1 MDCISKSSVSFRH
14 QPRLGLDVSLCKQV
28 NIAPLYLIN
37 PLHHQIGWHNT
48 GHSFW
53 GCLSSTLEKSHNNN
67 NSPRMFNI
75 SLVAGRYPVM
85 LFKFKNLRGD
95 SYQKVMLAMKNL
107 IFLQFKRYA
116 WLLKKKIGYANKKM
130 YIQYLKMNIPD
141 DQFIKTGII
150 LKKPV
155 LQNILFSKIHFR
167 SPSFRLRYVL
177 I

>member
-1 MDCISKSSVSFRH
+1 
-14 QPRLGLDVSLCKQV
+14 
-28 NIAPLYLIN
+28 
-37 PLHHQIGWHNT
+37 
-48 GHSFW
+48 
-53 GCLSSTLEKSHNNN
+53 
-67 NSPRMFNI
+67 MFNI

-141 DQFIKTGII
+141 DQFIKTGIK
-150 LKKPV
+150 LNKPV
-155 LQNILFSKIHFR
+155 YKGLS
-167 SPSFRLRYVL
+167 
-177 I
+177 